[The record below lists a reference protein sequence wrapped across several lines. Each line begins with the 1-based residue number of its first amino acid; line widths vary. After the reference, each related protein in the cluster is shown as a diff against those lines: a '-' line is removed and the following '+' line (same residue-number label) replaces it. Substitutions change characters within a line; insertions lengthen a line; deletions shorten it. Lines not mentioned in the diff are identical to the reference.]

1 MSDEKPRVWHS
12 LLAATLTI
20 GLLIFAVLALYVLSL
35 GTIGLAVVVGGG
47 LFMTVGVHYLV
58 WGWWLGPA
66 IDREVKAE
74 EEEEN
79 DRAAGRR

>member
-12 LLAATLTI
+12 LLAASLTF
-20 GLLIFAVLALYVLSL
+20 GLLVVSLIALYVLSL

-47 LFMTVGVHYLV
+47 LFFIVGVHYLV

-66 IDREVKAE
+66 IQREVAAE
-74 EEEEN
+74 EAN
-79 DRAAGRR
+79 DEAEKRRS

>member
-1 MSDEKPRVWHS
+1 MSDEKPRAWHS

-20 GLLIFAVLALYVLSL
+20 GLLAVALVMLYVLSL

-47 LFMTVGVHYLV
+47 LFLTVGLHYLV

-66 IDREVKAE
+66 IHREVEAE
-74 EEEEN
+74 EEDEN
-79 DRAAGRR
+79 ERTPNRR